1 VVVNIALW
9 LWILAAGVL
18 ALVLFEV
25 VLRMQFGLGTP
36 PLYVADART
45 GYRLAP
51 NQSLRRRGNRI
62 DINQYSMR
70 GDPIDSQR
78 QPDTFRILLLGD
90 SIVNG
95 GWWTDQVSILSQLV
109 LDALVPEVSLPY
121 KKFEV
126 LNASANSWGPRNE
139 LGYVL
144 RFGTFESQ
152 VVLMVLNTDD
162 LFAIAPNSL
171 ELERSPPILPAARFW
186 PCLKSSLASANAPPP
201 PTLKPARPTRGSG
214 WCQSR
219 SHSPAP
225 TNYRPGRKS
234 STPGHDP
241 PPS

>member
-95 GWWTDQVSILSQLV
+95 GGGLT
-109 LDALVPEVSLPY
+109 
-121 KKFEV
+121 
-126 LNASANSWGPRNE
+126 
-139 LGYVL
+139 
-144 RFGTFESQ
+144 
-152 VVLMVLNTDD
+152 
-162 LFAIAPNSL
+162 
-171 ELERSPPILPAARFW
+171 RSPFCPSWCRMPWF
-186 PCLKSSLASANAPPP
+186 LKFLYRTRSS
-201 PTLKPARPTRGSG
+201 K
-214 WCQSR
+214 C
-219 SHSPAP
+219 
-225 TNYRPGRKS
+225 
-234 STPGHDP
+234 
-241 PPS
+241 